1 MILGLRGETMT
12 KAPIVPFTKAAA
24 ESRYWNQR
32 METLPRAALDA
43 LHLAKLQKLV
53 RYAYDHVPFYRQK
66 YDAAGLDP
74 AMLRSLADFKR
85 RVPLLDKKD
94 FVHLQ
99 KEQPPYGPTA
109 ALDIEMIAH
118 HCETSGTTGVPLAI
132 PYSLYDTERYGE
144 SWCYAFWALGI
155 RPADSFYFAF
165 NWGNFAG
172 LWSTYWGVRRFGA
185 RVISGG
191 GADSKGHVA
200 NIQRLRPTV
209 LCATPTYALRLA
221 QVARDMGVDP
231 RASSIKFTVG
241 GGEPGP
247 FALPALRRALDEA
260 WDCRSC
266 DQMGIAEVDAFG
278 VGDGARDGVLVNEM
292 NVFCWSIEPE
302 TMQEARDGAIGENI
316 VTSYVN
322 SAQPLINYRTHDLVR
337 RSAAGH
343 DGRTWTKL
351 EGVILG
357 RTDFMVTVRGVN
369 VYPTAVQNLVGEV
382 AGVSQH
388 YQLILEKDGPLD
400 RMTIE
405 FEPERAV
412 FPGDVP
418 ALARRLED
426 HVHAALGVRL
436 ESRAVAVDS
445 LPRFELKTTR
455 IIDRRPKELRRALD
469 R

>member
-1 MILGLRGETMT
+1 MAI
-12 KAPIVPFTKAAA
+12 APVSHFTKAAA
-24 ESRYWNQR
+24 ESRYWNR
-32 METLPRAALDA
+32 HMETLPRAALNA
-43 LHLAKLQKLV
+43 LHLDKLQKLT
-53 RYAYDHVPFYRQK
+53 RYAYDHAPFYRK
-66 YDAAGLDP
+66 HFDAAGFEP
-74 AMLRSLADFKR
+74 SMLRTLADFKH
-85 RVPLLDKKD
+85 RVPLLDKND

-99 KEQPPYGPTA
+99 KELPPYGPTA

-132 PYSLYDTERYGE
+132 PYSLYDTERYGK

-155 RPADSFYFAF
+155 RPGDSFYFAF

-172 LWSTYWGVRRFGA
+172 LWSTYWGARRFGT

-200 NIQRLRPTV
+200 NILRLKPTV

-221 QVARDMGVDP
+221 QVAREMGVDP
-231 RASSIKFTVG
+231 RETSIEFTVG

-247 FALPALRRALDEA
+247 FALPALRRALDDA
-260 WDCRSC
+260 WDCQSC
-266 DQMGIAEVDAFG
+266 DQMGIAEIDAFG
-278 VGDGARDGVLVNEM
+278 VGDAARDGVLVNEM
-292 NVFCWSIEPE
+292 NVFCWSIDPA
-302 TMQEARDGAIGENI
+302 TKQEAKDGSIGENI

-337 RSAAGH
+337 RMHTGS
-343 DGRTWTKL
+343 DGRSWVKL
-351 EGVILG
+351 DGVILG

-382 AGVSQH
+382 QGVSQH

-405 FEPERAV
+405 FEPERTV
-412 FPGDVP
+412 FPGDIP
-418 ALARRLED
+418 PLARRLEN
-426 HVHAALGVRL
+426 HIHGVLGVKL
-436 ESRAVAVDS
+436 DARAVPIDS

-455 IIDRRPKELRRALD
+455 IIDRRPPELRRKLD